1 MKEPALGQGGLN
13 RIVDIDDERIKHA
26 VRHTEILR
34 APKQS
39 LYTFGTTN
47 IYYYLVTEPVYS
59 ELIQN
64 ITETV
69 VREGRVI
76 AARPRIVTPYYLSSL
91 EGFSPEAR
99 RYFEALVR
107 EHGPDIRGLFYT
119 YRNEPKELNI
129 VSDSLL
135 SVVDKLNTE
144 IDKRGDPLAAII
156 KGEDEFWDVS
166 LMKFIYEITSSSL
179 RDNLRQMGSRG
190 LLNID
195 ADGTPRDA
203 RIRIDELFQKVAQGE
218 REPGELKED
227 LARWGLFEEYQDRFF
242 ALFNKRR

>member
-1 MKEPALGQGGLN
+1 ME
-13 RIVDIDDERIKHA
+13 IDERIKEA
-26 VRHTEILR
+26 IRHTEILR
-34 APKQS
+34 LPKQS
-39 LYTFGTTN
+39 LYAFGTTN

-76 AARPRIVTPYYLSSL
+76 AARPRIVTPYYLSGL

-99 RYFEALVR
+99 RYFEALIR
-107 EHGPDIRGLFYT
+107 EHGPDIRGVFYT

-129 VSDSLL
+129 MSDSLL

-156 KGEDEFWDVS
+156 KGEDDLWDVS
-166 LMKFIYEITSSSL
+166 LMKFIYEITSSSIQ
-179 RDNLRQMGSRG
+179 DNLRQMGSRG
-190 LLNID
+190 LLDID
-195 ADGTPRDA
+195 TTGIPVDA
-203 RIRIDELFQKVAQGE
+203 RVRIDELFEKVTKGDSD
-218 REPGELKED
+218 PDELKKELD
-227 LARWGLFEEYQDRFF
+227 RWGLFEEYEDRFLNIF
-242 ALFNKRR
+242 KKKR